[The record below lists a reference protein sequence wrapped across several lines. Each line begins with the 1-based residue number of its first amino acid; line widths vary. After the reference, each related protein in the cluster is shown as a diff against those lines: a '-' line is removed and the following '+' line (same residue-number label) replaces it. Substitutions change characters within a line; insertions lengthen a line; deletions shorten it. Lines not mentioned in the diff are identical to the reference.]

1 MPRKS
6 AKSSASE
13 NSLMGLPALAVSGS
27 WLSMGVPV
35 SPSAVRPLVVN
46 SPVLKPLLKRL
57 PVRELSIAS
66 MMAVKRCSTMGT
78 PVKTSRSVVMLGPL
92 KHVSSTHSSWSPHPE
107 GLKRSST
114 HMSRSMAAK
123 SIGSASSVNMITRKS
138 TPTPMSVVSI
148 PDLMSILAVVM
159 SCSSTV

>member
-1 MPRKS
+1 MKS

-27 WLSMGVPV
+27 SLSIGVPV
-35 SPSAVRPLVVN
+35 RPSLVRPLVVN

-78 PVKTSRSVVMLGPL
+78 PVNTSRSVVMLGPL
-92 KHVSSTHSSWSPHPE
+92 KHVSSTHLP
-107 GLKRSST
+107 
-114 HMSRSMAAK
+114 
-123 SIGSASSVNMITRKS
+123 SVETCEKNVRLLRYIVWVR
-138 TPTPMSVVSI
+138 V
-148 PDLMSILAVVM
+148 
-159 SCSSTV
+159 